1 VSPLGPISK
10 RILRAPVGLYE
21 IGAGRL
27 LGHRFLLLTHR
38 GRRSGR
44 IYRTTLE
51 VLFWE
56 PAKREAIVMSG
67 FGPRADWYLNSLSGG
82 ALEVQIAGLR
92 LHPEVRT
99 LRIEEAVRVLAD
111 YERRSRLV
119 SPIVRLVLSRLAGF
133 EYDGSEGARRRLAS
147 ALPLIAFAASP

>member
-1 VSPLGPISK
+1 M
-10 RILRAPVGLYE
+10 ALYE
-21 IGAGRL
+21 IGGGRL

-51 VLFWE
+51 VLSWE
-56 PAKREAIVMSG
+56 PVKGEAIVMSG
-67 FGPRADWYLNSLSGG
+67 FGPRANWYLNTLRGG
-82 ALEVQIAGLR
+82 ALEVQIAGQR

-99 LRIEEAVRVLAD
+99 LEPEEAVRVLAA
-111 YERRSRLV
+111 YERRNRFV
-119 SPIVRLVLSRLAGF
+119 APIVRAVLSRLAGF
-133 EYDGSEGARRRLAS
+133 DYDSSDGARRRLVS